1 MEMLSNNLISG
12 GIVAKSKGLRLRQRI
27 WLPAGVLVL
36 IIFFCGCATISPYSE
51 TAYQQ
56 ATSLKVDSL
65 ALMAKATE
73 PYAQHQAEVEALR
86 LKIDKAYEYAKGLP
100 NNSITTRQWEILKD
114 PDRHLL
120 GGFLELW
127 RTKSTTK
134 STLSATYIADKQ
146 RQVGAAFD
154 QIIGLES
161 GKIKPSELK

>member
-1 MEMLSNNLISG
+1 MKPKDNKVVIKMLAPKGQDG
-12 GIVAKSKGLRLRQRI
+12 GVQSRFWSSVILMI
-27 WLPAGVLVL
+27 IGVVCL
-36 IIFFCGCATISPYSE
+36 GCATISPYSE

-65 ALMAKATE
+65 ALMAKANE
-73 PYAQHQAEVEALR
+73 PYAQHQTEVEALG

-100 NNSITTRQWEILKD
+100 NNTITTRQWEILKD

-127 RTKSTTK
+127 RTKST
-134 STLSATYIADKQ
+134 LSQAYIADKQ
-146 RQVGAAFD
+146 IQVGSAFD

-161 GKIKPSELK
+161 GKIKPSGLK

>member
-1 MEMLSNNLISG
+1 MKPEDNKVITRLPVHKGKDG
-12 GIVAKSKGLRLRQRI
+12 GVQSRFWQSVI
-27 WLPAGVLVL
+27 L
-36 IIFFCGCATISPYSE
+36 IIIGVVGLGCATISPYSE

-100 NNSITTRQWEILKD
+100 NNAIATRQWEILKD

-120 GGFLELW
+120 GGFWELW
-127 RTKSTTK
+127 RKK
-134 STLSATYIADKQ
+134 STLSTNYVADKQ
-146 RQVGAAFD
+146 IQVGSAFD

-161 GKIKPSELK
+161 GKIKPSDLK

>member
-1 MEMLSNNLISG
+1 MKPIENKVNIGMPVPNRKDG
-12 GIVAKSKGLRLRQRI
+12 GVRERFWPSVI
-27 WLPAGVLVL
+27 L
-36 IIFFCGCATISPYSE
+36 IIIGVVCLACATISPYSE

-73 PYAQHQAEVEALR
+73 PYAQRQAEVEALR

-100 NNSITTRQWEILKD
+100 NNAITTRQWEILKD

-127 RTKSTTK
+127 RIK

-146 RQVGAAFD
+146 IQVGSAFD

-161 GKIKPSELK
+161 GKIKPSEVK

>member
-1 MEMLSNNLISG
+1 MEALRNNLIAGDSAAES
-12 GIVAKSKGLRLRQRI
+12 IGLRLGKRFG
-27 WLPAGVLVL
+27 LPVGALL
-36 IIFFCGCATISPYSE
+36 ILIVFWGCASISPYSE

-73 PYAQHQAEVEALR
+73 PYTQHQAEVEALR

-100 NNSITTRQWEILKD
+100 KNTITTRQWEILKD

-120 GGFLELW
+120 GGFLVLW
-127 RTKSTTK
+127 RTK

>member
-1 MEMLSNNLISG
+1 MKPQGNQVFFGVPVRKDG
-12 GIVAKSKGLRLRQRI
+12 GVQSRFWMPVIF
-27 WLPAGVLVL
+27 
-36 IIFFCGCATISPYSE
+36 IIIAVVCLGCATISPYSE

-73 PYAQHQAEVEALR
+73 PYAPHQAEVEALR

>member
-1 MEMLSNNLISG
+1 MKPKNNEVIIGMPVPKGKDGGVRSRFWLSVI
-12 GIVAKSKGLRLRQRI
+12 
-27 WLPAGVLVL
+27 L
-36 IIFFCGCATISPYSE
+36 IIIGVVCLSCATISPYCE

-86 LKIDKAYEYAKGLP
+86 LKVDKAYEYAKGLP
-100 NNSITTRQWEILKD
+100 NNVITARQWEILKD

-127 RTKSTTK
+127 RTKST
-134 STLSATYIADKQ
+134 LSATYIADKQ
-146 RQVGAAFD
+146 IQVGSAFD

>member
-1 MEMLSNNLISG
+1 MKPQGNQVIIGVPVRKDG
-12 GIVAKSKGLRLRQRI
+12 GVQSRFC
-27 WLPAGVLVL
+27 LPVIFIIIGVVCL
-36 IIFFCGCATISPYSE
+36 GCATISPYSE
-51 TAYQQ
+51 IAYQQ

-100 NNSITTRQWEILKD
+100 NNAITTSQWEILKA

-120 GGFLELW
+120 GGFLEFW
-127 RTKSTTK
+127 RTK

>member
-1 MEMLSNNLISG
+1 MKPKG
-12 GIVAKSKGLRLRQRI
+12 KKGII
-27 WLPAGVLVL
+27 GVLVRKDNDSGFKSRSWL
-36 IIFFCGCATISPYSE
+36 PVIFIIIGVVCLGCATISPYSE
-51 TAYQQ
+51 TAYQY

-100 NNSITTRQWEILKD
+100 NNDITARQWEILKD
-114 PDRHLL
+114 PGRHLL

-127 RTKSTTK
+127 RKR

>member
-1 MEMLSNNLISG
+1 MKPRGNQALFGVPVRKDGGVQSRYWIPVIFILI
-12 GIVAKSKGLRLRQRI
+12 GIVCL
-27 WLPAGVLVL
+27 
-36 IIFFCGCATISPYSE
+36 GCATISPYSE
-51 TAYQQ
+51 TAYQN

-86 LKIDKAYEYAKGLP
+86 LNIDKAYEYAKGLP
-100 NNSITTRQWEILKD
+100 NNSITTRQWEIIKD
-114 PDRHLL
+114 PNRHLM

-127 RTKSTTK
+127 RTK

-146 RQVGAAFD
+146 RQIGAAFD